1 MSPSSEPVVAF
12 PWFWAVVLV
21 MLLGLGFGIA
31 RLLHAREAATRE
43 ARGAFEIEM
52 RVKKISA
59 GGFPNTSANPF
70 ERREVTE
77 FRVYHRGKRLSVRYP
92 NGEQD
97 DGFWEAWFLDGAPRP
112 ALLLATTGIWLVT
125 EQDGLATVET
135 LVEAETGGAQ
145 LQWLDGADGQPSPM
159 VHVGIGDARGTPRGH
174 REGSLLLLGR
184 KVLLDTRNLTVTR
197 FRVTDSE
204 PLRQA
209 EEYNAGNADALHL
222 SPGRSQYA
230 LLGSRDADPGYDY
243 AIVVAD
249 PGRGRAYAVPFER
262 SATRLADRTEANRA
276 WFEHHFTWVREP
288 SGEERLQRRSDAAP
302 WPWLGR
308 LSRSGDFRVG
318 YRLPGAGPGL
328 RAVFEAFI
336 AEHFAVEVLPADP
349 QDPHSTRL
357 RAGGWNYVIRYS
369 ERDRSVSFWYDNG
382 LVAEQPAAFA
392 LVGEVGEAF
401 NARLASGAHQDQ
413 FIGFAE

>member
-1 MSPSSEPVVAF
+1 MSHPAEPAAAF
-12 PWFWAVVLV
+12 PWLWAVGLLVL
-21 MLLGLGFGIA
+21 LALGLGLA
-31 RLLHAREAATRE
+31 RLLHAREAPTRE

-77 FRVYHRGKRLSVRYP
+77 FRAYHRGKRLSARYP

-125 EQDGLATVET
+125 EVDGAAKVET

-145 LQWLDGADGQPSPM
+145 LQWLDGADGQPAPT
-159 VHVGIGDARGTPRGH
+159 VDVGIVDARGTPRGH

-184 KVLLDTRNLTVTR
+184 QVLLDTRSLAVTR
-197 FRVTDSE
+197 FRVNDSE

-209 EEYNAGNADALHL
+209 EHYYAGNADALHL

-230 LLGSRDADPGYDY
+230 LLGSRRADPGYDH

-249 PGRGRAYAVPFER
+249 PGRGRAYAVPFDL
-262 SATRLADRTEANRA
+262 SATRLADPTEANRA
-276 WFEHHFTWVREP
+276 WFEHHFTWVREA
-288 SGEERLQRRSDAAP
+288 SGEERLKRRSGAPP

-308 LSRSGDFRVG
+308 LSRSGHFRVG

-328 RAVFEAFI
+328 RAAFEAFL
-336 AEHFAVEVLPADP
+336 AEHFAMERLPPDP
-349 QDPHSTRL
+349 KDPDHTRL
-357 RAGGWNYVIRYS
+357 RAGGWNYVIGYS
-369 ERDRSVSFWYDNG
+369 EKDRSVSFWYDNG

-392 LVGEVGEAF
+392 LVGEVGQAF
-401 NARLASGAHQDQ
+401 NAQLAAGAHQDQ
-413 FIGFAE
+413 FIGFPD

>member
-1 MSPSSEPVVAF
+1 MSNPPEHVASIPWLWLGALIVVA
-12 PWFWAVVLV
+12 ALAATAAT
-21 MLLGLGFGIA
+21 LA
-31 RLLHAREAATRE
+31 HAREAPTRE

-52 RVKKISA
+52 RGKKIGA
-59 GGFPNTSANPF
+59 GGFPNTSGNPF

-77 FRVYHRGKRLSVRYP
+77 FRAYHRGKRLAARYP
-92 NGEQD
+92 NGEED

-125 EQDGLATVET
+125 EQDGVAKVET
-135 LVEAETGGAQ
+135 LVEAETSGAQ
-145 LQWLDGADGQPSPM
+145 LQWLDGADGQPSPT

-174 REGSLLLLGR
+174 REGTLLLLSR
-184 KVLLDTRNLTVTR
+184 NVLLDTRSLAVTR

-209 EEYNAGNADALHL
+209 EKYNAGNIDALHL

-230 LLGSRDADPGYDY
+230 LLGSRDADLGYDY

-288 SGEERLQRRSDAAP
+288 SGEERLQRRSDAPP

-308 LSRSGDFRVG
+308 LSRSGGFRVG

-328 RAVFEAFI
+328 RAVFEAFV
-336 AEHFAVEVLPADP
+336 AERFAVERLPADP
-349 QDPHSTRL
+349 QDPDSTRL

-369 ERDRSVSFWYDNG
+369 EKDRTVSFWYDNG

-401 NARLASGAHQDQ
+401 NAQLAAGAHQEQ
-413 FIGFAE
+413 FIGYPD